1 MAPRQPEDVSED
13 DPASNPE
20 SGEDSEATVIEPAD
34 LLDQVLQDG
43 EQEYHTE
50 SEGEDDV
57 DHGAGTGVPWSS
69 APLLPAE
76 LSKPLPSPVHSLQ
89 AISIPWEQMTRQ
101 QKKAQRNR
109 SRQGKKKAWDRLRE
123 EAEGTGV
130 LEAGKAAQMKRGI
143 VASKKEKVRTGR
155 VEKQSKPK
163 TSGRQHMIEQRKRV
177 LLGQSKGEPMAL
189 SPARRPKT
197 KSKSKR

>member
-1 MAPRQPEDVSED
+1 MAPRQPEDISEND
-13 DPASNPE
+13 SASNPRSE
-20 SGEDSEATVIEPAD
+20 EDSEAAVGEPAN

-43 EQEYHTE
+43 KEEYHTE

-57 DHGAGTGVPWSS
+57 DHGAEHGVPWNSP
-69 APLLPAE
+69 PLLPAE
-76 LSKPLPSPVHSLQ
+76 LLKPLPSPTHSLQ

-109 SRQGKKKAWDRLRE
+109 SRQGKKKAWDRLRQ

-130 LEAGKAAQMKRGI
+130 LEAGKAAQMKRG
-143 VASKKEKVRTGR
+143 VGAPKEKVKTGR

-163 TSGRQHMIEQRKRV
+163 ACGRQHMLEQRKRV
-177 LLGQSKGEPMAL
+177 LLSQSKGEPMAS
-189 SPARRPKT
+189 SPAKRPKT